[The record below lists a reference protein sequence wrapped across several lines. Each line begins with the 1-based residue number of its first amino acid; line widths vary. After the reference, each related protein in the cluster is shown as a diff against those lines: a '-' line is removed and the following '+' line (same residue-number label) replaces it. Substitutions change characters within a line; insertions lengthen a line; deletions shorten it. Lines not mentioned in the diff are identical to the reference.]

1 MSGILQPGLPRSNAH
16 DPVIAAVWGF
26 AEATF
31 FFIVPDVFTSR
42 IVLDSPRRGLAA
54 CVWATGG
61 ALVGGALLFALTRYG
76 FGSQLSAGF
85 ALLPGIH
92 PTVEA
97 QAAGLFSRHGL
108 GALFVGAASGIPYK
122 LFVVEAATGGVPF
135 VAFAF
140 LSIAARLARFVA
152 VTGLAGRLGATMFRK
167 CSARTKLAV
176 HAVSWTLFYASYFWA
191 MRAR

>member
-1 MSGILQPGLPRSNAH
+1 MSEPIQQEPQRPVTRDA
-16 DPVIAAVWGF
+16 VIAAAWGF

-42 IVLDSPRRGLAA
+42 VVLQSPKRGLATCA
-54 CVWATGG
+54 WAVAG
-61 ALVGGALLFALTRYG
+61 ALVGGTLLFVLTRYA
-76 FGSQLSAGF
+76 FGPQLSAGF

-92 PTVEA
+92 PGVEA
-97 QAAGLFSRHGL
+97 KAAALLAQHGL

-122 LFVVEAATGGVPF
+122 LFVVELAQGGVPF
-135 VAFAF
+135 VTFAL
-140 LSIAARLARFVA
+140 LSVAARLARFGA
-152 VTGLAGRLGATMFRK
+152 VTGLAGLLGATVFRK

-176 HAVSWTLFYASYFWA
+176 HAVGWTLFYAAYFWA